1 MNASE
6 NNSQIYGNE
15 RGKILSFT
23 FTGKGSE
30 YFQIWLVN
38 KVLQIIT
45 LGLYYPWALIRER
58 KYLYQNTYL
67 DHVPFDFTAN
77 PARLF
82 KGYLI
87 QYLVIVVWY
96 VGNIVFQENLAWG
109 LFSLLLLIL
118 LLISIPLLVWL
129 TIRFRLRYI
138 EWKGASFQ
146 FRASPL
152 AFYGFYLIYSSFFL
166 FPVLG
171 PMLYAVFMQFLFEHI
186 SWGTLSFSCNMDK
199 KKLIGAQLL
208 FYLILFIAIFFLI
221 TLFRSDD
228 LENMTKILSLI
239 LIYFLLFLALLL
251 YGAYHSYLLLKGI
264 KVGEAEVAFSMSFED
279 YFTLHFIG
287 IMGILFTFGLAYPFV
302 KIYLIKRVLSS
313 LSIRIPSENYFEVA
327 VQEKKEVTPVGE
339 LLLSDDFDIGIRILP
354 GL

>member
-6 NNSQIYGNE
+6 NNNQIYGNE

-23 FTGKGSE
+23 FTGEGSE

-45 LGLYYPWALIRER
+45 LGLYYPWALVRER

-87 QYLVIVVWY
+87 LYLVIVVWY
-96 VGNIVFQENLAWG
+96 VGTIVFQGNLAWG

-146 FRASPL
+146 FRASPI
-152 AFYGFYLIYSSFFL
+152 AFYGFYWIYSSFSL

-171 PMLYAVFMQFLFEHI
+171 PILYAVFMQFLFEHI
-186 SWGTLSFSCNMDK
+186 SWGTLSFSCNVDK
-199 KKLIGAQLL
+199 KKLIRAQLL
-208 FYLILFIAIFFLI
+208 FYLILFLFIAIFIAIFFLI

-228 LENMTKILSLI
+228 LENMTKTLSLL
-239 LIYFLLFLALLL
+239 LIYFLLILASLL
-251 YGAYHSYLLLKGI
+251 YVVYHDYLLLKGI
-264 KVGEAEVAFSMSFED
+264 KVGEAEVTFSMSLEE
-279 YFTLHFIG
+279 YFILHLIG
-287 IMGILFTFGLAYPFV
+287 MIGILFTFGLAYPFV

-327 VQEKKEVTPVGE
+327 VQEKKE
-339 LLLSDDFDIGIRILP
+339 
-354 GL
+354 